1 MSSVLWCMY
10 LGTELLDDAVTP
22 QDFGKAAKPSFF
34 TYLSAMQE
42 RSSFSA
48 ALTKLAVFRC
58 FYYSRLS
65 VKRNLVAF

>member
-10 LGTELLDDAVTP
+10 LGTELLDDTVTL
-22 QDFGKAAKPSFF
+22 QDFGKAAKSFF
-34 TYLSAMQE
+34 TFLSAMQE
-42 RSSFSA
+42 RSSFLA

-65 VKRNLVAF
+65 VKRNLIAF